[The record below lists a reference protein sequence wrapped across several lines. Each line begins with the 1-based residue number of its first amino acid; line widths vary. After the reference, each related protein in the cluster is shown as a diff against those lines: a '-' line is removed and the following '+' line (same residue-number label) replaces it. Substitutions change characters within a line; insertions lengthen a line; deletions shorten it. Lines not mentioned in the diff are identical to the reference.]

1 MATYGNWGPRSH
13 DAGWHGA
20 DDQTMETTTETHIDE
35 RATGR
40 LRRAITRLALATAV
54 SSTALVIASQAAHAR
69 IAVNHNESAG
79 RDRPRR
85 SARRAVAA
93 LALAAAATVP
103 AAAAAATAAPAS
115 AAGCS
120 SFWCGSDGNHNE
132 SAGMDRP

>member
-1 MATYGNWGPRSH
+1 
-13 DAGWHGA
+13 
-20 DDQTMETTTETHIDE
+20 METTTETHIDE

-79 RDRPRR
+79 RDRRRR

-103 AAAAAATAAPAS
+103 AAAVTAAPAS

-120 SFWCGSDGNHNE
+120 PFVCGGTSNHNE